1 MNSDNFIAWITGIIL
16 VLLIFVGIPFG
27 VYKAKGTQRQVTF
40 TVQDKIVKSVGSGN
54 NTTQEYL
61 IFTDKGI
68 FKDTDSLLNW
78 KFNSSD
84 VYGQLQKG
92 HKYDCRVFGYRFGF
106 TSDYPDILK
115 CTNA

>member
-1 MNSDNFIAWITGIIL
+1 MNSNKVTLWFTGIIIFLL
-16 VLLIFVGIPFG
+16 VFVGIPFG
-27 VYKAKGTQRQVTF
+27 IYKAKGTQRNVTF
-40 TVQDKIVKSVGSGN
+40 TVQDKIVKATGSGN
-54 NTTQEYL
+54 NSSQEYL
-61 IFTDKGI
+61 IFTDQGV

-84 VYGQLQKG
+84 VYGQLRKG
-92 HKYDCRVFGYRFGF
+92 HKYNCRVFGYRFGF